1 MWLDPEELS
10 EWSYWYCQNIKDRP
24 DIRKHITHSKWAYW
38 YCLWIN
44 DDPEVRKYIIDS
56 EWAYQYCKDVE
67 DRPEIRKLITY
78 AQRYKEVK
86 RYVDEGV
93 CG

>member
-38 YCLWIN
+38 YC
-44 DDPEVRKYIIDS
+44 
-56 EWAYQYCKDVE
+56 KDIE
-67 DRPEIRKLITY
+67 DRSEIDRRLENI
-78 AQRYKEVK
+78 
-86 RYVDEGV
+86 
-93 CG
+93 